1 MFELQKVFF
10 GNFNPNDKLF
20 WNFVIFQFF
29 QNFRQW
35 KCYECHL
42 YKNDM
47 PSFSFEPT
55 SPEWNP
61 KSLKLPVDD
70 KIVEILN
77 MILVEATFQP
87 VPRMWTHL
95 ETRSALNPDMSGS
108 RYDLDQ
114 SYLIVLS
121 RLTMTNSIH
130 FLEFKSIRITTWST
144 TWSSKS

>member
-1 MFELQKVFF
+1 M
-10 GNFNPNDKLF
+10 N
-20 WNFVIFQFF
+20 VI
-29 QNFRQW
+29 W
-35 KCYECHL
+35 IL
-42 YKNDM
+42 YVLIV
-47 PSFSFEPT
+47 
-55 SPEWNP
+55 SPYRY
-61 KSLKLPVDD
+61 LPVDD

-77 MILVEATFQP
+77 MILVVATFLP

-130 FLEFKSIRITTWST
+130 FLEFKSIRT
-144 TWSSKS
+144 SKSIRNTWQKSHDQSNHVFLIIRIKLFRPQVLNNNRSIKITPTK

>member
-1 MFELQKVFF
+1 MKFRNCFL
-10 GNFNPNDKLF
+10 
-20 WNFVIFQFF
+20 IFQIFLSINNILNDLCNIGYVWPVKKF
-29 QNFRQW
+29 IFTRQW
-35 KCYECHL
+35 KCNECHL
-42 YKNDM
+42 
-47 PSFSFEPT
+47 
-55 SPEWNP
+55 NP
-61 KSLKLPVDD
+61 FNLKLPVDD

-77 MILVEATFQP
+77 MILAVATFLP

-130 FLEFKSIRITTWST
+130 FLEFKSIQITWWPRDHKILTI
-144 TWSSKS
+144 